1 MRRALWTCNRAQV
14 SANESDKGLALHTKI
29 LIGLVL
35 GAVAA
40 AMAKSFVPPESSA
53 ALTDFSVRWIE
64 PVGKLFLRGIL
75 LTVVPLVFT
84 SIIGGIYQLGDVR
97 TLGRLGTRTLGIY
110 VITSFAAASL
120 ATLFAL
126 SLVPGDAV
134 SEATRAALS
143 DQFAGAASAKLGTS
157 AIAAERFDGSLFQIL
172 LNLVP
177 ANAVAAM
184 TSNKLLLEVII
195 FAVLMGASMTMI
207 PKEKADPVAAVLE
220 GVNLAMI
227 KIIDVM
233 MILAPYGV
241 FALVYM
247 VVVRAGADVL
257 IALAFYTL
265 VVIACLIT
273 HLLLVLAPLL
283 KLFAKRSPI
292 AFIKSIKEIWLT
304 AFSTSS
310 SSATLPTTMRVAEE
324 EVGISKEVSSFV
336 LPLGATINMDGTT
349 IYQIIAVHF
358 VAQVWGIEITL
369 ATSFSLILVAMLM
382 GIGAAGVPGGVIP
395 LLYVVMA
402 TAGIP
407 TGTAELGIALI
418 LGMDRILD
426 MCRSSLNVVGDT
438 VTATVVAHAE
448 GKLRHAGQASG

>member
-1 MRRALWTCNRAQV
+1 V
-14 SANESDKGLALHTKI
+14 SAKEGDTGLALHTKI

-35 GAVAA
+35 GALAA
-40 AMAKSFVPPESSA
+40 ALVKSFTPPESGQA
-53 ALTDFSVRWIE
+53 ITDFAVRWIE
-64 PVGKLFLRGIL
+64 PIGKLFLRGIL

-84 SIIGGIYQLGDVR
+84 SIIGGIYQLGDIR
-97 TLGRLGTRTLGIY
+97 TLGRLGTRTLGFY
-110 VITSFAAASL
+110 LFTSFAAASL

-126 SLVPGDAV
+126 TLGPGEAV
-134 SEATRAALS
+134 SETTRGLLS
-143 DQFAGAASAKLGTS
+143 EQFAGAANAKLSSS
-157 AIAAERFDGSLFQIL
+157 AAAAERFDGSFFQIV

-177 ANAVAAM
+177 DNAVAAM

-195 FAVLMGASMTMI
+195 FAVLLGASLTMI
-207 PKEKADPVAAVLE
+207 PKEKADPVAVVFE
-220 GVNLAMI
+220 GTNLAMI

-233 MILAPYGV
+233 MKLAPYGV

-247 VVVRAGADVL
+247 VVVRAGTDVL
-257 IALAFYTL
+257 IALGYYTVI
-265 VVIACLIT
+265 VVVCLLA
-273 HLLLVLAPLL
+273 HMVVVLWPLL
-283 KLFAKRSPI
+283 AIFAKRSPI
-292 AFIKSIKEIWLT
+292 AFTRSIKEIWLT

-358 VAQVWGIEITL
+358 VAQVWGIEISL

-407 TGTAELGIALI
+407 NATAELGIALI

-426 MCRSSLNVVGDT
+426 MCRSCLNVVGDT
-438 VTATVVAHAE
+438 ITATVVAHAE
-448 GKLRHAGQASG
+448 GKLRHPERASG